1 MNTRRKKLL
10 CPHFRSFYDVW
21 IWRYGWAIFCGF
33 QNRIMAIKDFSEKD
47 FARLKQELDRIERE
61 KTKIRKRAEQ
71 SYSVW
76 LIQSIGQWAKRT
88 FLN

>member
-1 MNTRRKKLL
+1 
-10 CPHFRSFYDVW
+10 
-21 IWRYGWAIFCGF
+21 
-33 QNRIMAIKDFSEKD
+33 MATNDFSEKD
-47 FARLKQELDRIERE
+47 FARLKQELNSIERE
-61 KTKIRKRAEQ
+61 KAKIRKRVEQ

>member
-1 MNTRRKKLL
+1 
-10 CPHFRSFYDVW
+10 
-21 IWRYGWAIFCGF
+21 
-33 QNRIMAIKDFSEKD
+33 MAIKDFSEKD